1 MPGTLK
7 KISLSS
13 DKNTFFHRRMQ
24 SLLPTLLVLVLVLG
38 TLLLV
43 LSRTVAAAPDSSS
56 GDESEPESLA
66 TVLPAAHLLSKSLLA
81 GTGVRVDYLPAKRYP
96 VSRIRYWIDKKLSEA
111 LPGLPSYRAVV
122 ETASIWPEGSV
133 YANLRQRNIAVI
145 PVDMAIQLK
154 PDGARISRAA
164 GDSALDFF
172 WLNPANLKVMV
183 SILSEDFSRIWPE
196 HQPLIHQNQQRALEQ
211 ITGFALKLDDML
223 WQQGW
228 DGVCSDDSALYPM
241 LQSLSLP
248 MLAEDKTDDLDG
260 FRCLWI
266 EEGKK
271 ASAEPNLWVVNGLNR
286 FESGSLADWL
296 EVNLNKLQQVQ

>member
-7 KISLSS
+7 KKSLSS
-13 DKNTFFHRRMQ
+13 DKNIFFHRRMQ
-24 SLLPTLLVLVLVLG
+24 SYLPSLLVLVLVLG

-43 LSRTVAAAPDSSS
+43 LSRTAAAAPDSPA
-56 GDESEPESLA
+56 DEPEPESLA
-66 TVLPAAHLLSKSLLA
+66 TVLPVAHLLSQSLLA
-81 GTGVRVDYLPAKRYP
+81 GTGVQVDYLPAKRYP
-96 VSRIRYWIDKKLSEA
+96 VSRIRYWIDKKLTGELA
-111 LPGLPSYRAVV
+111 DLPRYRAVV

-133 YANLRQRNIAVI
+133 YSNLRQRNIAVI

-154 PDGARISRAA
+154 PDGARISRAE
-164 GDSALDFF
+164 GESALDFF

-183 SILSEDFSRIWPE
+183 SILAEDFSRIWPE
-196 HQPLIHQNQQRALEQ
+196 HQPLIQQNQQRAVEQ

-228 DGVCSDDSALYPM
+228 DGVCSDNSALHPM

-286 FESGSLADWL
+286 FESGSLSDWL
-296 EVNLNKLQQVQ
+296 EANLNKLQQVQ

>member
-13 DKNTFFHRRMQ
+13 DKKSTSLHRSIQ
-24 SLLPTLLVLVLVLG
+24 SYLPSLLVFALVLG

-43 LSRTVAAAPDSSS
+43 LSRTAAAS
-56 GDESEPESLA
+56 GSFVDESEPESLA
-66 TVLPAAHLLSKSLLA
+66 TVLPVAHLLSKSLLA
-81 GTGVRVDYLPAKRYP
+81 GTGVQVDYLPAKRYP
-96 VSRIRYWIDKKLSEA
+96 VSRIRYWIDKKMAGELA
-111 LPGLPSYRAVV
+111 DLPRYRAVV

-133 YANLRQRNIAVI
+133 YSNLRQRNIAVI

-164 GDSALDFF
+164 GESALDFF

-183 SILSEDFSRIWPE
+183 SILSDDFSRIWPE
-196 HQPLIHQNQQRALEQ
+196 HQPLIQQNQQRAVEQ

-228 DGVCSDDSALYPM
+228 DGVCSDDSALHPM

-286 FESGSLADWL
+286 FESGSLSDWL